1 MSQPDTKR
9 FCKLLNYSF
18 QDESLLV
25 TALTHRSA
33 NSSHN
38 ERLEF
43 LGDSVLGLV
52 ISTVISEEFPAA
64 NEGEL
69 SRLRASLVKGATL
82 SKIANELVLG
92 DWILL
97 GSGELKS
104 GGFRRDSI
112 LADTLEAVFGA
123 IYCDGGYE
131 KARDVILHLYSSR
144 LEKVDPANLRKDPKT
159 ELQEY
164 LQSHGNALPEYRVV
178 KTSGKAH
185 LQTFQVECEITSFN
199 IISLGEGLSRRKA
212 EQNAAKLALDK
223 INSDQKVSQRG

>member
-144 LEKVDPANLRKDPKT
+144 LEKVDPANLRKDQK
-159 ELQEY
+159 L
-164 LQSHGNALPEYRVV
+164 NYRSTCSRMETRYRNIASSKHPARRIYKRFRSNV
-178 KTSGKAH
+178 KLHRLTSSVLVKG
-185 LQTFQVECEITSFN
+185 
-199 IISLGEGLSRRKA
+199 
-212 EQNAAKLALDK
+212 
-223 INSDQKVSQRG
+223 